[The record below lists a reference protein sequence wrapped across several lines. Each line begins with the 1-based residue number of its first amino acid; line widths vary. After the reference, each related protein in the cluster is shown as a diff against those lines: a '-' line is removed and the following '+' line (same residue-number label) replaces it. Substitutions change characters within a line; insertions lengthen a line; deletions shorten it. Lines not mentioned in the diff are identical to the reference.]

1 MRTFNIHGHVLGFTY
16 GNSWDP
22 DTVAKWR
29 AEGRKFVDVCRP
41 TTWLYVDGHWISTSK
56 APDIISYA
64 LLAESEFELIEYLNS
79 EGVYESE
86 VIRMAEKGIL
96 PEQS

>member
-1 MRTFNIHGHVLGFTY
+1 MRTFNIHNHVLGFTY

-29 AEGRKFVDVCRP
+29 AEGKAFIDICRP

-56 APDIISYA
+56 APDIIGYA
-64 LLAESEFELIEYLNS
+64 LLAESESELIEYLKS
-79 EGVYESE
+79 EKVYNDP
-86 VIRMAEKGIL
+86 KTT
-96 PEQS
+96 